1 MLIDQTGFTRNALTE
16 LRYRPDI
23 DGLRAVAVLAVVSIV
38 FTAVTGHTGAE
49 SSWKDFIKGSDKKL
63 EKLKASAH
71 PTPPPP
77 AVPAK

>member
-1 MLIDQTGFTRNALTE
+1 VPNLPPFVGM
-16 LRYRPDI
+16 
-23 DGLRAVAVLAVVSIV
+23 GLGGVVAVLAVVSIV